1 MKFRLLDLFCGAGGA
16 AMGYHRAGFEVVGV
30 DIKPQPHYPFEFHQ
44 ADALTYPLEGFNA
57 YHASPPCQAWCK
69 YKNVHKDLADKYPDV
84 IACIRQILKQTSK
97 PYVIENVPRAPLA
110 DYIVKLCG
118 SSFYLPIRRHRH
130 FESNIP
136 VMTPPCNHSWQ
147 KPQYPSST
155 DRKPMSRCTMEIG
168 SWDIPLAQQR
178 QGMGIDWMTVEEL
191 SEAIPPAYTEYIGKY
206 LMEEIK
212 NGHD

>member
-1 MKFRLLDLFCGAGGA
+1 
-16 AMGYHRAGFEVVGV
+16 MGYYRAGFEVIGV
-30 DIKPQPHYPFEFHQ
+30 DIKPQSHYPFEFHQ
-44 ADALTYPLEGFNA
+44 ADAFEFLSDNHEKFMV

-69 YKNVHKDLADKYPDV
+69 YKNVHKDLAKKYPDV
-84 IACIRQILKQTSK
+84 IECLRTRLHSTRK

-110 DYIVKLCG
+110 NYIVRLCG

-136 VMTPPCNHSWQ
+136 MMTPPCNHSWQ

-168 SWDIPLAQQR
+168 SWDIPLKQQ
-178 QGMGIDWMTVEEL
+178 QEGMGIDWMTVKEL
-191 SEAIPPAYTEYIGKY
+191 SEAIPPAYTEYIGNF
-206 LMEEIK
+206 LIK
-212 NGHD
+212 ALGVVPELWK